1 MEQTKPLR
9 CRSTLSSMTPSP
21 FVPFYF
27 FFSLWP
33 SNTKLHFLSSS
44 SSPLFHFHFST
55 CWRWQAFNTLFL
67 TWHKCGRRSS
77 TSNRETH
84 KVKCPQKL
92 CRFLIY
98 LFISGNLDFQSTG
111 NSCVTQNIHQQF
123 HKVTSFGFSHTS
135 KLNRE
140 QLAWGWG
147 WGGGHLSCRTITLS
161 LWKAPSRN
169 SVTWVVCYIAA
180 FKENIVWFIFRPSLS
195 SSISSPAF
203 RQAEM
208 KRRVAF

>member
-1 MEQTKPLR
+1 MRNAVQTSCQNVISWLQMSKETRFNVVSYYQLLAVEETKPLR

-33 SNTKLHFLSSS
+33 SNTKLHFLSSSS

-92 CRFLIY
+92 CRFLMY
-98 LFISGNLDFQSTG
+98 LFIYFRKSR
-111 NSCVTQNIHQQF
+111 
-123 HKVTSFGFSHTS
+123 FS
-135 KLNRE
+135 KYR
-140 QLAWGWG
+140 
-147 WGGGHLSCRTITLS
+147 
-161 LWKAPSRN
+161 
-169 SVTWVVCYIAA
+169 
-180 FKENIVWFIFRPSLS
+180 
-195 SSISSPAF
+195 
-203 RQAEM
+203 
-208 KRRVAF
+208 